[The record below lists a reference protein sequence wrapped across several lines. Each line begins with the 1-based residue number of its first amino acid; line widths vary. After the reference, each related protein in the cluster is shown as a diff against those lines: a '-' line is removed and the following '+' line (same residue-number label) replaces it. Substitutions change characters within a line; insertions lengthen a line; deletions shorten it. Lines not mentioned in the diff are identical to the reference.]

1 MGKCTVQEMA
11 MPTILHLHYDVLAR
25 RGTAEK
31 VIGDA
36 LVVNILRKV
45 LLVQK
50 RQVFNVMLTCQQ
62 FVKQDYQ
69 QILAGGLAEDY
80 LEAEIRERVTKRDDI
95 IKMILWF
102 LTAKKRILSGNSY
115 E

>member
-1 MGKCTVQEMA
+1 

-25 RGTAEK
+25 RGTAVK
-31 VIGDA
+31 VIDDA
-36 LVVNILRKV
+36 LVVNILRTV

-50 RQVFNVMLTCQQ
+50 RQVFNVMLTRQQ

-69 QILAGGLAEDY
+69 QILLAGCPKIILKPRSVKGF
-80 LEAEIRERVTKRDDI
+80 TKRDDI

>member
-1 MGKCTVQEMA
+1 

-25 RGTAEK
+25 RGTAVK
-31 VIGDA
+31 VIDDA
-36 LVVNILRKV
+36 LVVNILRTV

-50 RQVFNVMLTCQQ
+50 RQVFNVMLTRQQ

-69 QILAGGLAEDY
+69 QILAGGWPKIILKP
-80 LEAEIRERVTKRDDI
+80 RSVKGFTKRDDI

>member
-1 MGKCTVQEMA
+1 M
-11 MPTILHLHYDVLAR
+11 
-25 RGTAEK
+25 
-31 VIGDA
+31 
-36 LVVNILRKV
+36 NILRTV

-50 RQVFNVMLTCQQ
+50 RQVFNVMLTRQQ

-69 QILAGGLAEDY
+69 QILAGRLAEDY
-80 LEAEIRERVTKRDDI
+80 LEARSVKGFTKRDDI

>member
-1 MGKCTVQEMA
+1 MA

-25 RGTAEK
+25 RGTAVK
-31 VIGDA
+31 VIDDT
-36 LVVNILRKV
+36 LVVNILRTV

-50 RQVFNVMLTCQQ
+50 CQVFNVMLTGQQ

-69 QILAGGLAEDY
+69 QGLAGRLAENY
-80 LEAEIRERVTKRDDI
+80 LEAEIRERVYDI